1 MSRRGLPVFLWAL
14 VVCSLLAHNVY
25 LWIGERIHPDTDI
38 LALLPA
44 ERHDSALE
52 QASVKMIDAGQQKL
66 IALIGAPDW
75 AEARRAADAYR
86 EILARHGDLFQLADQ
101 TGERMESD
109 FLALFD
115 RHREVL
121 LTIADEAALHNQAPQ
136 FWIDKALA
144 KLSSP
149 FSGPNLGPW
158 QDDPFGLFSSWVQAR
173 AQETPVRPRD
183 GRLFVS
189 DARRDYVVIPINL
202 RAPAFSISGQ
212 QLALPILDRARQA
225 AQNAVA
231 QADVLEAGVVLH
243 AASAGAQAQREL
255 SIIGGGSLTGIVLL
269 MGLAFRSPKPIALIL
284 LSIAVGCL
292 GALSVSSLLF
302 EKIHLI
308 TLVFGASLIGVAQ
321 DYGIY
326 FLCQRFSANSETD
339 SWKLLR
345 RILPALILAL
355 VTTVIGY
362 MGLALTPFPGL
373 RQMAVFSVTGLIF
386 GWLTVA
392 LWFPALA
399 RERASKALPLA
410 EGCAVGSMGWPHIRR
425 NCATYLALVGLAIF
439 AAIGWS
445 RLGAQDDIRSLHN
458 PPKKLL
464 DDQVKISELLDLP
477 MPAQFFLLRSATP
490 EILLEREET
499 LTTRLE
505 SLVERKLITGYH
517 ALSNWVPSAQRQ
529 ASRRLLLE
537 KVLLSDDGAL
547 PALAK
552 QIGEDRHWVAAVRAR
567 WLAPAAPLT
576 VDQFL
581 KAPASEPWRHLWLG
595 KSADGYASV
604 ITLSGVSKAALG
616 ALSQAGDGLP
626 GVQWVDKVGEISTV
640 LGKYRYAMSWVLLL
654 SYLAVYGLLYPRYGF
669 AGWRALAPTA
679 LASILTLAVL
689 GIMGQALE
697 LFHILALM
705 LLLGIGVDYGIFF
718 QEQGPVDDHAAW
730 LSVALS
736 ASSTLLSFGLLAL
749 SKTPA
754 LRAFGLTMA
763 LGIITVCLIVPFFRK
778 Q

>member
-1 MSRRGLPVFLWAL
+1 LTRRGLPVLLWAL

-25 LWIGERIHPDTDI
+25 LWVGERIHPDTDI
-38 LALLPA
+38 LALLPT
-44 ERHDSALE
+44 ERRDPALE
-52 QASVKMIDAGQQKL
+52 QASVKMVDAGQQRL

-75 AEARRAADAYR
+75 TEARRAADAYR
-86 EILARHGDLFQLADQ
+86 EILARQGDLFQLTDQ
-101 TGERMESD
+101 AGVNMESD
-109 FLALFD
+109 FLALFG

-121 LTIADEAALHNQAPQ
+121 LTTADEAALRNRQAQ
-136 FWIDKALA
+136 FWIDMALA

-149 FSGPNLGPW
+149 FSGPKLGPW
-158 QDDPFGLFSSWVQAR
+158 QDDPFGLFGLWAQAR

-189 DARRDYVVIPINL
+189 DATRDYVVIPINL
-202 RAPAFSISGQ
+202 RAPAFSIDGQ
-212 QLALPILDRARQA
+212 QLAMPILEQARQA
-225 AQNAVA
+225 AQSAVA
-231 QADVLEAGVVLH
+231 QVNVLVAGVVLH
-243 AASAGAQAQREL
+243 AASASAQARREL
-255 SIIGGGSLTGIVLL
+255 SIIGIGSMTGIVLL
-269 MGLAFRSPKPIALIL
+269 MGLTFRSIKPIALIL

-292 GALSVSSLLF
+292 GALSVCSLVF

-326 FLCQRFSANSETD
+326 FLCQRFITNSEVD
-339 SWKLLR
+339 SWRLLR

-362 MGLALTPFPGL
+362 MSLALTPFPGL

-392 LWFPALA
+392 LWFPVLA
-399 RERASKALPLA
+399 SERAGKASPLA
-410 EGCAVGSMGWPHIRR
+410 EKCAVSLMRWPLIRR
-425 NCATYLALVGLAIF
+425 NRATYSAVAVLAIF
-439 AAIGWS
+439 AAMGWS
-445 RLGAQDDIRSLHN
+445 RIGAQDDIRSLHN
-458 PPKKLL
+458 PPKKLV

-477 MPAQFFLLRSATP
+477 TPAQFFLLRGATL

-499 LTTRLE
+499 LKTRLDP
-505 SLVERKLITGYH
+505 LVEQKLITGYH
-517 ALSNWVPSAQRQ
+517 AISNWVPSAQAQTAR
-529 ASRRLLLE
+529 RRLVE
-537 KVLLSDDGAL
+537 KALLSDDGAL

-552 QIGEDRHWVAAVRAR
+552 QIGEDSNWVAAIRAR
-567 WLAPAAPLT
+567 FLAPAEPMT
-576 VDQFL
+576 VDEFL
-581 KAPASEPWRHLWLG
+581 KASASEPWRHLWLG

-604 ITLSGVSKAALG
+604 VALSGVTKTSLA
-616 ALSQAGDGLP
+616 ALSQAAGGLE
-626 GVQWVDKVGEISTV
+626 GVDWVDQVEEISSV

-654 SYLAVYGLLYPRYGF
+654 SYVAVYGLLYPRYGF
-669 AGWRALAPTA
+669 AGWRALGPTA
-679 LASILTLAVL
+679 LASVATLAIFGVTGQGL
-689 GIMGQALE
+689 G

-718 QEQGPVDDHAAW
+718 QEQGRANDGAVW

-736 ASSTLLSFGLLAL
+736 ALSTLFSFGLLAL

-754 LRAFGLTMA
+754 LQAFGLTMA
-763 LGIITVCLIVPFFRK
+763 FGIITVALIVPFFRK

>member
-1 MSRRGLPVFLWAL
+1 MSRRVLPVFLWTL
-14 VVCSLLAHNVY
+14 IVCSLLAHNVY
-25 LWIGERIHPDTDI
+25 LWVGGGIQPDTDI

-44 ERHDSALE
+44 ERRDPALE
-52 QASVKMIDAGQQKL
+52 QASVKMVEAAEQRL

-75 AEARRAADAYR
+75 AEACRAADAYR
-86 EILARHGDLFQLADQ
+86 EILARHGDLFQLNNQA
-101 TGERMESD
+101 GERMESD
-109 FLALFD
+109 FLALFG
-115 RHREVL
+115 RYREVL
-121 LTIADEAALHNQAPQ
+121 LTAADEAALHNRPAQ
-136 FWIDKALA
+136 FWIDRASA
-144 KLSSP
+144 QLSSP
-149 FSGPNLGPW
+149 FSGPQLGAW
-158 QDDPFGLFSSWVQAR
+158 QDDPFGLFRSWAQAR

-189 DARRDYVVIPINL
+189 DARRDYVVTPINL
-202 RAPAFSISGQ
+202 RAPAFSIGGQ
-212 QLALPILDRARQA
+212 QLAMPILERARQA
-225 AQNAVA
+225 AQSAVV
-231 QADVLEAGVVLH
+231 QVDVLEAGVVLH

-255 SIIGGGSLTGIVLL
+255 SIIGIGSLTGIVLL
-269 MGLAFRSPKPIALIL
+269 MGLAFRSIKPIGLIL
-284 LSIAVGCL
+284 LSIAIGCL
-292 GALSVSSLLF
+292 GALSVSSLVF

-339 SWKLLR
+339 SWQLLR

-373 RQMAVFSVTGLIF
+373 RQMAVFSITGLIF

-399 RERASKALPLA
+399 REHDGKALPLA
-410 EGCAVGSMGWPHIRR
+410 ERCAIGLMGWPHIRR
-425 NCATYLALVGLAIF
+425 NRATYSSLAALAIF

-445 RLGAQDDIRSLHN
+445 RLGAQDDVRSLHN

-464 DDQVKISELLDLP
+464 DDQVKIGELLDLP
-477 MPAQFFLLRSATP
+477 TPAQFFLLRGATP
-490 EILLEREET
+490 EILLNREET
-499 LTTRLE
+499 LTTRLD

-517 ALSNWVPSAQRQ
+517 AMSNWVPSAQRQ
-529 ASRRLLLE
+529 TSRRLLVE
-537 KVLLSDDGAL
+537 KALLSHDGAL

-552 QIGEDRHWVAAVRAR
+552 QIGEDRHWVEALGAR
-567 WLAPAAPLT
+567 LLAPAEPLT
-576 VDQFL
+576 VDEFL

-604 ITLSGVSKAALG
+604 VALSGVGKAGLA
-616 ALSQAGDGLP
+616 ALSQAADGLQ
-626 GVQWVDKVGEISTV
+626 GVQWVDKVGEISSV
-640 LGKYRYAMSWVLLL
+640 LAKYRYAMSWALLL

-669 AGWRALAPTA
+669 AGWRALGPTA
-679 LASILTLAVL
+679 LASIATLAIL
-689 GIMGQALE
+689 GIMGKGIE

-718 QEQGPVDDHAAW
+718 QEQSGAEDGAAW
-730 LSVALS
+730 LAVALS
-736 ASSTLLSFGLLAL
+736 ALSTLLSFGLLAL

-754 LRAFGLTMA
+754 LQAFGLTMA